1 MVTRIKSNQITDGT
15 VVNADINA
23 SAAIATSKITGLA
36 TSATTDTTNAANIGS
51 GILPDGRFPSTL
63 PAVSGANL
71 TGISAGASKQMK
83 HATFNFNYGGNPV
96 DKTASVTMTGASTN
110 NFVRIQASARGDF
123 TTTSEGGT
131 FDTTAFQINSISG
144 ATNQTAGVSRSTTR
158 SFNGGFTRL
167 ADITSSTVSV
177 TFTIGSNYHPNYNY
191 VSGNTSG
198 TLILEEVVSST

>member
-1 MVTRIKSNQITDGT
+1 
-15 VVNADINA
+15 
-23 SAAIATSKITGLA
+23 
-36 TSATTDTTNAANIGS
+36 
-51 GILPDGRFPSTL
+51 
-63 PAVSGANL
+63 
-71 TGISAGASKQMK
+71 MK

-167 ADITSSTVSV
+167 ADITSSTVTVSFV
-177 TFTIGSNYHPNYNY
+177 IGSNYHPNYNY